1 MTPITPRPEVRA
13 TPPDHHGALDFAEL
27 ERLGIDPD
35 DVLDFSVNSSPFGP
49 PPGVREAIAAAPV
62 DRYPDRDALAL
73 RRALAARHGVA
84 VDQIVAGNG
93 SAELLW
99 LAAFCFLDRG
109 DSALIAGPTF
119 GEYARAARLAGA
131 DVAEVRADP
140 AGDFAPP
147 VEAMARALSDV
158 RPRVAFICNP
168 NNPTGAV
175 LAGDVLSAWAA
186 GNPETLF
193 VVDEAY
199 VGFVPGMESALKLG
213 APNALVL
220 RSMTKDYALAG
231 LRLGYAA
238 GDPAIVG
245 AIARAR
251 SPWNVSGPAQAA
263 GLAALGSDAA
273 VSTSLAELL
282 SAKAALIDGL
292 RACGLRP
299 LPSRTHYFLVE
310 VGDGASFRRRLLGK
324 NVMVRD
330 CASFGIPTC
339 VRIAAR
345 RPAENQRLLAAIRE
359 VMP

>member
-1 MTPITPRPEVRA
+1 MTPITPRPEIES
-13 TPPDHHGALDFAEL
+13 TPPDHHGALDYAEL

-35 DVLDFSVNSSPFGP
+35 DVLDFSVNGSPFGP

-73 RRALAARHGVA
+73 RRALAARLGVD
-84 VDQIVAGNG
+84 VDQVIAGNG

-109 DSALIAGPTF
+109 DTALIAGPTF

-131 DVAEVRADP
+131 EVVEVRAEGS
-140 AGDFAPP
+140 GDFAPP
-147 VEAMARALSDV
+147 VGAFAQALRDV
-158 RPRVAFICNP
+158 KPRIAFICNP

-175 LAGDVLSAWAA
+175 LTGDVLSAWAA
-186 GNPETLF
+186 GHPETLF

-199 VGFVPGMESALKLG
+199 VRFVPGMESALTLG
-213 APNALVL
+213 APNILAL

-231 LRLGYAA
+231 LRLGYAV
-238 GDPAIVG
+238 GDAVIVG
-245 AIARAR
+245 ALARAR
-251 SPWNVSGPAQAA
+251 PPWNVSGPAQAA
-263 GLAALGSDAA
+263 GLAALRAKTHW
-273 VSTSLAELL
+273 STSLAELL

-299 LPSRTHYFLVE
+299 LPSRTHFFLVE
-310 VGDGASFRRRLLGK
+310 VGDGARFRRRLLGK

-330 CASFGIPTC
+330 CASFGLPAY

-345 RPAENQRLLAAIRE
+345 RPAENDRLLDAIRE
-359 VMP
+359 VTG